1 MKSTNFSSF
10 SKHADFV
17 LLDTLALIAAF
28 VAAYVIKFRDLGFL
42 ESSTWKGLLI
52 LIVLVNLVLTLL
64 QNPYSGI
71 FRRRYWEDVGTQLVL
86 AVESFL
92 IICVI
97 FYLFKIGE
105 DYSREMLLTTYAIYI
120 VLALLVKYLRKRML
134 LSRWSNRPP
143 DSVQRVVLVTT
154 SDNAERDEALVYAD
168 DMRSSAVV
176 AFCFVDAER
185 QGEADGKPVVP
196 VSDLV
201 SVCGRCNAD
210 EVLVLTDPARLDA
223 SIMEALMDDGIH
235 VRIGIAESLGVAS
248 ETQTIGH
255 VGVVKTLDLRRH
267 SFGAGQ
273 TLYLPVKRLCDIAIG
288 LVGSLLTLPIA
299 AIVKLSYLAQG
310 DTHPIF
316 YRQTR
321 VGRRGRPFQLW
332 KLRSM
337 VWNADEVLME
347 LLEEPERRAEWDRD
361 QKFDDDPRITPVGR
375 VLRRASLD
383 EFPQFFNILKGD
395 MSVVGPRP
403 LTPGELEAHGGRSL
417 YNKVK
422 PGLTGWWA
430 CNGRSNI
437 EYYERLELE
446 YYYVTNCSLYLD
458 VLCILRTAVAV
469 FKREGAQ

>member
-1 MKSTNFSSF
+1 MRSANFSSF

-17 LLDTLALIAAF
+17 FLDALALVVAFAAAF
-28 VAAYVIKFRDLGFL
+28 LIKFRDFGFW

-71 FRRRYWEDVGTQLVL
+71 FRRRYWEDIGTQLVL
-86 AVESFL
+86 ALESFL

-105 DYSREMLLTTYAIYI
+105 DYSREMLLTTYAIYTA
-120 VLALLVKYLRKRML
+120 LALFLKYLRKRML
-134 LSRWSNRPP
+134 LSRWNNRPP
-143 DSVQRVVLVTT
+143 DSVQRIVLVT
-154 SDNAERDEALVYAD
+154 SSVEAERDEGFVYAD
-168 DMRSSAVV
+168 DMRSASIE
-176 AFCFVDAER
+176 AFCFVDKDEP
-185 QGEADGKPVVP
+185 GVFDGKPVVP
-196 VSDLV
+196 TSELL
-201 SVCGRCNAD
+201 SACGRSNAD
-210 EVLVLTDPARLDA
+210 EVLILAEPSHLDA
-223 SIMEALMDDGIH
+223 SIMEALMDDGIR
-235 VRIGIAESLGVAS
+235 VRIGIAESLGVTS
-248 ETQTIGH
+248 EVQALGH
-255 VGVVKTLDLRRH
+255 VGVVRTLDLQRH

-273 TLYLPVKRLCDIAIG
+273 MLYLPVKRLCDIIIG
-288 LVGSLLTLPIA
+288 LVGSVLTLPIA
-299 AIVKLSYLAQG
+299 AIVKVSYLVRG
-310 DTHPIF
+310 DAHPIF

-321 VGRRGRPFQLW
+321 IGRRGKPFRLW

-337 VWNADEVLME
+337 VWNADDVLEE
-347 LLEEPERRAEWDRD
+347 LLQDPERREEWERD
-361 QKFDDDPRITPVGR
+361 QKFADDPRITPVGR
-375 VLRRASLD
+375 ALRRASLD
-383 EFPQFFNILKGD
+383 EFPQFFNVLKGD

-458 VLCILRTAVAV
+458 TLCILRTAVAV